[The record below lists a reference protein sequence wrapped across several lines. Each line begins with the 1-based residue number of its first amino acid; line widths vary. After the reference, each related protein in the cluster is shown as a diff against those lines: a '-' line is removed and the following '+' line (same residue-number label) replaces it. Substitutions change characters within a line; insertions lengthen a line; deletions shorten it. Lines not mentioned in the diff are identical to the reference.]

1 MTKIIDLLPF
11 RLEKILNS
19 DYRVIEDNKELIE
32 RFSKEYGYTWRI
44 TKKYLRK
51 DNVDLLVKSQIRF
64 LEVFKKDDEI

>member
-19 DYRVIEDNKELIE
+19 DSRVIEDNKELIE